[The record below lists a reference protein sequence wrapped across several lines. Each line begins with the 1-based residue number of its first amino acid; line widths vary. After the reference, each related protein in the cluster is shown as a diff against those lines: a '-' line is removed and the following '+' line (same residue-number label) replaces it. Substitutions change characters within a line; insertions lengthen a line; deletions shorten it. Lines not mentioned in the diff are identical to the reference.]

1 VSWRGGAWTSSPAT
15 FAISSR
21 RVDFCVS
28 FRFPHDQLETA
39 ADGIIAGIV
48 VDQFLGE
55 LREPRTSRLG
65 IGSNFWST
73 LFPMRRMPSLGGSHG
88 EPP

>member
-28 FRFPHDQLETA
+28 FRFPHNHELETA

-55 LREPRTSRLG
+55 LREPALG
-65 IGSNFWST
+65 LSFCPREDVAATIAK
-73 LFPMRRMPSLGGSHG
+73 RRARKG
-88 EPP
+88 EAE